1 MNPKS
6 SDELAAQTK
15 SNHVTI
21 IGAGL
26 VGSLWARLLRLRN
39 FEVDVFEK
47 RSDIRKDLK
56 DSGRSINLIVTSRGI
71 HALDRAGILKP
82 TLELCVPVYG
92 RMMHSKAGELSYQPY
107 GQSDERNLS
116 ISRTALNK
124 HLISAAEE
132 AGAKFHFD
140 HTLEDI
146 NFPAR
151 QMKFSNGKK
160 VDYKILFGTDGAG
173 SLVRKNLIKHFPDQY
188 IEKTDWLNADYK
200 EMYLPKPNTLDKKAL
215 HIWPR
220 GTHMMMAL
228 ANLDGS
234 FTMTLYLPKKGPV
247 SFESVRSDY
256 EIQKLF
262 ETEYADSIPLMPDYK
277 KDFLNHPQGS
287 LGTIRCSNWI
297 YQDSVCL
304 MGDAAHAIV
313 PFFGQGMNSGF
324 EDCTNFLEIFEQQ
337 KSWGETL
344 KRFNET
350 QPQNANAIADMALE
364 NWVEMSEKVGDPRFL
379 LRKKV
384 EAILE
389 KNYPDLFKSRYG
401 MVTYT
406 RIPYHLVQKAGSL
419 QETLFQDLCR
429 DLKSVEDLSLT
440 KAEHLLKTQYV
451 PFLKQNEF
459 AKF

>member
-1 MNPKS
+1 MNPN
-6 SDELAAQTK
+6 T
-15 SNHVTI
+15 HVTI

-39 FEVDVFEK
+39 FDVDVFEK

-71 HALDRAGILKP
+71 HALDQAGILKP

-92 RMMHSKAGELSYQPY
+92 RMMHSKTAELSYQAY

-124 HLISAAEE
+124 YLISAAEE

-140 HTLEDI
+140 YGLENID
-146 NFPAR
+146 FSAKK
-151 QMKFSNGKK
+151 MKFSNGKI
-160 VDYKILFGTDGAG
+160 VDYNLLFGTDGAG
-173 SLVRKNLIKHFPDQY
+173 SLVRKNLLKHFPDQY
-188 IEKTDWLNADYK
+188 IEKTEWLNADYK
-200 EMYLPKPNTLDKKAL
+200 ELFLPKPNSLDKKAL

-220 GTHMMMAL
+220 GSHMMMAL

-247 SFESVRSDY
+247 SFENVQTESQ
-256 EIQKLF
+256 IQKLF
-262 ETEYADSIPLMPDYK
+262 ETEYPDSVPLMPDYK
-277 KDFLNHPQGS
+277 QDFLNHPQGT
-287 LGTIRCSNWI
+287 LGTIRCSNWV

-324 EDCTNFLEIFEQQ
+324 EDCTNFLSILNEQ
-337 KSWGETL
+337 KSWADTL
-344 KRFNET
+344 KLYNQT

-364 NWVEMSEKVGDPRFL
+364 NWVEMSEKVGDPKFL

-389 KNYPDLFKSRYG
+389 KNYPSIFKSRYG

-406 RIPYHLVQKAGSL
+406 RIPYHLVQKAGRA
-419 QETLFQDLCR
+419 QEALFQELCR
-429 DLKSVEDLSLT
+429 DLKTVDDLSLSQ
-440 KAEHLLKTQYV
+440 AEHLLKTQYV
-451 PFLKQNEF
+451 PFLKQYEF
-459 AKF
+459 AKY